1 MVGFGAL
8 WLAVIFFTCIALAIA
23 RPRVFAPVI
32 GGLGLLLGL
41 YLVAS
46 VAFNLSF
53 PYQTW
58 NISIYVVFF
67 FAVMFTVS
75 GAIGGLILL
84 IRNLTRSK
92 PSRCT

>member
-8 WLAVIFFTCIALAIA
+8 WLAVIFFTCIALAVA

-32 GGLGLLLGL
+32 GGLGLLLCL

-46 VAFNLSF
+46 LAFNWSF
-53 PYQTW
+53 PYRTW

-67 FAVMFTVS
+67 FAVIFTVS
-75 GAIGGLILL
+75 GGIGGLILL
-84 IRNLTRSK
+84 IRRLTQQIPKDR
-92 PSRCT
+92 